1 PRPWSSVRCHQ
12 FDLPRA
18 RTTQIPSDE
27 GITSICPLVALVLLS
42 VVVTSLVLLAR
53 ILSDAT
59 MMGELTVSNTNQATT
74 STILP
79 DTSTNTTIS
88 AMRTPPPMTSET
100 EVPMTSTI
108 LPDTSTNTATAT
120 STMKT
125 PPPMTSATR
134 APTTSTILP
143 DTSTNTSTDI
153 STPETPPP
161 AASTRTPST
170 TSTTLTTI
178 APMLPTPSTK
188 GPTPP
193 TMSSTEAAP
202 SEMTFETTVI
212 PGIEVVNTT
221 HGQVAGKVHN
231 VLNTQVVAYLGI
243 PYADDTGGS
252 NRFQPPKQAKPW
264 SGVLEAFE
272 RGPSC
277 YQPRNLFEFT
287 TNKHSNMSEDCLSV
301 NIWVPRCPNHTK
313 RCPLHTVMVYFC
325 GHDLRR
331 GCNSVLLF
339 DGGKLSALGDVVV
352 VIPNYRLGVLGF
364 LNTDVPGGHQ
374 NVGLLDQEFAM
385 DWIKANIKA
394 FGGLRD
400 DFVVFGHHWGA
411 YSAGLFLMSPL
422 LRSKYGINKGIL
434 CSGSP
439 LLRPRFSKDEMQR
452 TSFANILRCE
462 LNTTKT
468 VSCLQNASI
477 RNLLAAQEAYPGSVG
492 IVYPHK
498 FLEIPP
504 GYFMSRVREFPGID
518 ILLTST
524 ALEGFGEFQSSFGQ
538 ANPSSVT
545 LDAILNNVGIKAPTA
560 QHVDYLIFQSDLR
573 IKYKISFSRIDLRDF
588 GAEFVGDFFYNCAS
602 LLFAQRMCQS
612 AARVA
617 HFIIGEKPYSWNPF
631 QAFQSKPSHMQ
642 DVFFIFGV
650 FLSHKPS
657 DLFQVENWRKDAEYT
672 KLVINLLANFAKNG
686 LAWTTLPSEQYD
698 RSCGLMSTVL
708 YRTGRE
714 GSPKWKDEECDLLNK
729 RFKYIQ
735 D

>member
-1 PRPWSSVRCHQ
+1 PRSWSSVRCHQ

-18 RTTQIPSDE
+18 RTTQISSDE

-59 MMGELTVSNTNQATT
+59 VMGELTVGNTNVASTKCNANPTQEEEETETPSDSMAKTTIDRWTGSYYVTRDNTGISTPVITPMQATT
-74 STILP
+74 STILR
-79 DTSTNTTIS
+79 DTSTNT
-88 AMRTPPPMTSET
+88 
-100 EVPMTSTI
+100 STI
-108 LPDTSTNTATAT
+108 

-125 PPPMTSATR
+125 APLMTSATK

-143 DTSTNTSTDI
+143 D
-153 STPETPPP
+153 
-161 AASTRTPST
+161 R
-170 TSTTLTTI
+170 
-178 APMLPTPSTK
+178 
-188 GPTPP
+188 PTPP
-193 TMSSTEAAP
+193 TLSSTEAAP

-212 PGIEVVNTT
+212 PGIELANTT
-221 HGQVAGKVHN
+221 HGQVAGKVYN

-277 YQPRNLFEFT
+277 YQPHNLFEFK

-301 NIWVPRCPNHTK
+301 NIWAPRCPNHTK
-313 RCPLHTVMVYFC
+313 PCPLRTVMVYFC

-364 LNTDVPGGHQ
+364 LNIDVPGGDK

-385 DWIKANIKA
+385 NWIKTNIKA
-394 FGGLRD
+394 FGGLQD

-452 TSFANILRCE
+452 TSFANVLRCE
-462 LNTTKT
+462 LNTTET

-477 RNLLAAQEAYPGSVG
+477 GNILAAQEAYPGSVG

-504 GYFMSRVREFPGID
+504 GYFMNRVREFPGID

-524 ALEGFGEFQSSFGQ
+524 ALEGFGEFQFSFGQ

-560 QHVDYLIFQSDLR
+560 QHVDYLVFQSDLLN
-573 IKYKISFSRIDLRDF
+573 KYKISFSRIDLRDF

-612 AARVA
+612 ASRVA

-650 FLSHKPS
+650 FLSHEPS

-672 KLVINLLANFAKNG
+672 KLIINLMGNFAKHG

-698 RSCGLMSTVL
+698 RSCSLMSTVL